1 MQFRDRE
8 CLPSGYAFM
17 YTLSMQWDDLHTFL
31 EIARQGSLSGAA
43 RALKLT
49 QPTVGRRLAAMEET
63 LGAKLLQRTPD
74 GFVLTP
80 IGESVL
86 QNAERMEQEAHTA
99 ERLIFGGD
107 IKMEG
112 DVRVT
117 TVDTLASS
125 FVTPALIALQKEH
138 PDITVELAPAT
149 QALSLARREADI
161 AIRMVPFSGSQI
173 VQRKIGAIALN
184 FFASPDYLS
193 DADIN
198 AHRLISVMDD
208 QSHLPEA
215 VWIEEQFPTGTI
227 KMRSNSREVIFLA
240 AISGGGIAL
249 LPRFRADDDAR
260 LVRIQPESP
269 DLKRDIW
276 LGVHSDMRQTP
287 RIRATMD
294 SLIAT
299 FEENAHRLNP
309 DG

>member
-1 MQFRDRE
+1 
-8 CLPSGYAFM
+8 M
-17 YTLSMQWDDLHTFL
+17 YTHLMQWDDLHTFL

-86 QNAERMEQEAHTA
+86 ANAERMEQEALAA

-117 TVDTLASS
+117 TVDTLASQ
-125 FVTPALIALQKEH
+125 FVTPTLIALQKDH
-138 PDITVELAPAT
+138 PNITVELAPAT
-149 QALSLARREADI
+149 QTMSLARREADI
-161 AIRMVPFSGSQI
+161 AIRMAPFTGNQI
-173 VQRKIGAIALN
+173 VARKIGAIALN
-184 FFASPDYLS
+184 FFASADYLS
-193 DADIN
+193 GANMDAPQ
-198 AHRLISVMDD
+198 LITVMED
-208 QSHLPEA
+208 QAHLPEA
-215 VWIEEQFPTGTI
+215 LWMEKQFPNGKI
-227 KMRSNSREVIFLA
+227 KMRSNSREVFFWA
-240 AISGGGIAL
+240 AITGGGVAL
-249 LPRFRADDDAR
+249 LPRFRGDEDDR
-260 LVRIQPESP
+260 LVRVLPELP

-294 SLIAT
+294 ALVAT
-299 FEENAHRLNP
+299 FEENAHLLAP

>member
-1 MQFRDRE
+1 
-8 CLPSGYAFM
+8 M
-17 YTLSMQWDDLHTFL
+17 YSNWMQWDDLHTFL

-43 RALKLT
+43 RALRLT

-63 LGAKLLQRTPD
+63 LGAKLLQRTPG

-86 QNAERMEQEAHTA
+86 ANAERMEQEALAA

-117 TVDTLASS
+117 TVDTLATA
-125 FVTPALIALQKEH
+125 FVTPALVALQKEH
-138 PDITVELAPAT
+138 PDINVELAPAS

-161 AIRMVPFSGSQI
+161 AVRVVPFNGNQI
-173 VQRKIGAIALN
+173 VARKIGAIALN
-184 FFASPDYLS
+184 FFASPDYLER
-193 DADIN
+193 ADMS
-198 AHRLISVMDD
+198 APRLISVLDD

-215 VWIEEQFPTGTI
+215 TWIEKQFPTGTI
-227 KMRSNSREVIFLA
+227 RMRSNSREVLFWSA
-240 AISGGGIAL
+240 VSGGGVAL
-249 LPRFRADDDAR
+249 LPRFLADQDDR
-260 LVRIQPESP
+260 LVRVLPASP
-269 DLKRDIW
+269 DLRRDIW

-294 SLIAT
+294 ALIAA
-299 FEENAHRLNP
+299 FEENAHRLDP
-309 DG
+309 EGQAGPAS

>member
-1 MQFRDRE
+1 M
-8 CLPSGYAFM
+8 
-17 YTLSMQWDDLHTFL
+17 
-31 EIARQGSLSGAA
+31 
-43 RALKLT
+43 
-49 QPTVGRRLAAMEET
+49 
-63 LGAKLLQRTPD
+63 
-74 GFVLTP
+74 LTP
-80 IGESVL
+80 IGETVL
-86 QNAERMEQEAHTA
+86 ANAERMEQEALAA

-107 IKMEG
+107 VKMEG

-117 TVDTLASS
+117 TVDTLASTI
-125 FVTPALIALQKEH
+125 VTPALIALQKEH

-161 AIRMVPFSGSQI
+161 AIRMVPFNGNQI

-184 FFASPDYLS
+184 FFASPDYLAE
-193 DADIN
+193 ADMD
-198 AHRLISVMDD
+198 AHRLITVMDD

-215 VWIEEQFPTGTI
+215 VWIEKQFPDGTI
-227 KMRSNSREVIFLA
+227 KMRSNSREVLYWA
-240 AISGGGIAL
+240 ALTGGGIAL
-249 LPRFRADDDAR
+249 LPRFRADHDDR
-260 LVRIQPESP
+260 LVRVLPESP

-294 SLIAT
+294 ALIAL

>member
-1 MQFRDRE
+1 
-8 CLPSGYAFM
+8 M
-17 YTLSMQWDDLHTFL
+17 YSKWMQWDDLHTFL

-43 RALKLT
+43 RALRLT

-63 LGAKLLQRTPD
+63 LGAKLLQRTPG

-86 QNAERMEQEAHTA
+86 ANAERMEQEALAA

-117 TVDTLASS
+117 TVDTLATA
-125 FVTPALIALQKEH
+125 FVTPALVALQKEH
-138 PDITVELAPAT
+138 PDINVELAPAS

-161 AIRMVPFSGSQI
+161 AVRVVPFNDNQI
-173 VQRKIGAIALN
+173 VARKIGAIALN
-184 FFASPDYLS
+184 FFASPDYLER
-193 DADIN
+193 ADMS
-198 AHRLISVMDD
+198 APRLISVLDD

-215 VWIEEQFPTGTI
+215 TWIEKQFPTGTI
-227 KMRSNSREVIFLA
+227 RMRSNSREVLFWSA
-240 AISGGGIAL
+240 VSGGGVAL
-249 LPRFRADDDAR
+249 LPRFLADRDDR
-260 LVRIQPESP
+260 LVRVLPASP
-269 DLKRDIW
+269 DLRRDIW

-294 SLIAT
+294 ALIAA
-299 FEENAHRLNP
+299 FEENAHRLDP
-309 DG
+309 EGQAGPAS

>member
-1 MQFRDRE
+1 
-8 CLPSGYAFM
+8 M
-17 YTLSMQWDDLHTFL
+17 YSKWMQWDDLHTFL

-43 RALKLT
+43 RALRLT

-63 LGAKLLQRTPD
+63 LGAKLLQRTPG

-86 QNAERMEQEAHTA
+86 ANAERMEQEALAA

-117 TVDTLASS
+117 TVDTLATA
-125 FVTPALIALQKEH
+125 FVTPALVALQKEH
-138 PDITVELAPAT
+138 PDINVELAPAS

-161 AIRMVPFSGSQI
+161 AVRVVPFNGNQI
-173 VQRKIGAIALN
+173 VARRIGAIALN
-184 FFASPDYLS
+184 FFASPDYLER
-193 DADIN
+193 ADMS
-198 AHRLISVMDD
+198 APRLISVLDD

-215 VWIEEQFPTGTI
+215 TWIEKQFPTGTI
-227 KMRSNSREVIFLA
+227 RMRSNSREVLFWSA
-240 AISGGGIAL
+240 VSGGGVAL
-249 LPRFRADDDAR
+249 LPRFLADRDDR
-260 LVRIQPESP
+260 LVRVLPASP
-269 DLKRDIW
+269 DLRRDIW

-294 SLIAT
+294 ALIAA
-299 FEENAHRLNP
+299 FEENAHRLDP
-309 DG
+309 EGQAGPAS

>member
-1 MQFRDRE
+1 
-8 CLPSGYAFM
+8 M
-17 YTLSMQWDDLHTFL
+17 YSNWMQWDDLHTFL

-43 RALKLT
+43 RALRLT

-63 LGAKLLQRTPD
+63 LCAKLLQRTPG

-86 QNAERMEQEAHTA
+86 ANAERMEQEALAA

-117 TVDTLASS
+117 TVDTLATA
-125 FVTPALIALQKEH
+125 FVTPALVALQKEH
-138 PDITVELAPAT
+138 PDINVELAPAS

-161 AIRMVPFSGSQI
+161 AVRVAPFTGNQI
-173 VQRKIGAIALN
+173 VARKIGAIALN
-184 FFASPDYLS
+184 FFASPDYLER
-193 DADIN
+193 ADMS
-198 AHRLISVMDD
+198 APRLISVLDD

-215 VWIEEQFPTGTI
+215 TWIEKQFPTGTI
-227 KMRSNSREVIFLA
+227 RMRSNSREVLFWSA
-240 AISGGGIAL
+240 VSGGGVAL
-249 LPRFRADDDAR
+249 LPRFLADQDDR
-260 LVRIQPESP
+260 LVRVLPASP
-269 DLKRDIW
+269 DLRRDIW

-294 SLIAT
+294 ALIAA
-299 FEENAHRLNP
+299 FEENAHRLDP
-309 DG
+309 EGQAGPAS

>member
-1 MQFRDRE
+1 
-8 CLPSGYAFM
+8 M
-17 YTLSMQWDDLHTFL
+17 YSNWMQWDDLHTFL

-43 RALKLT
+43 RALRLT

-63 LGAKLLQRTPD
+63 LGAKLLQRTPG

-86 QNAERMEQEAHTA
+86 ANAERMEQEALAA

-117 TVDTLASS
+117 TVDTLATA
-125 FVTPALIALQKEH
+125 FVTPALVALQKEH
-138 PDITVELAPAT
+138 PDINVELAPAS

-161 AIRMVPFSGSQI
+161 AVRVVPFNGNQI
-173 VQRKIGAIALN
+173 VARKIGAIALN
-184 FFASPDYLS
+184 FFASPDYLER
-193 DADIN
+193 ADMS
-198 AHRLISVMDD
+198 APRLISVLDD

-215 VWIEEQFPTGTI
+215 TWIEKQFPTGTI
-227 KMRSNSREVIFLA
+227 RMRSNSREVLFWSA
-240 AISGGGIAL
+240 VSGGGVAL
-249 LPRFRADDDAR
+249 LPRFLADRDDR
-260 LVRIQPESP
+260 LVRVLPASP
-269 DLKRDIW
+269 DLRRDIW

-294 SLIAT
+294 ALIAA
-299 FEENAHRLNP
+299 FEENAHRLDP
-309 DG
+309 EGQAGPAS

>member
-1 MQFRDRE
+1 
-8 CLPSGYAFM
+8 M
-17 YTLSMQWDDLHTFL
+17 YSKWMQWDDLHTFL

-43 RALKLT
+43 RALRLT

-63 LGAKLLQRTPD
+63 LGAKLLQRTPG

-86 QNAERMEQEAHTA
+86 ANAERMEQEALAA

-117 TVDTLASS
+117 TVDTLATA
-125 FVTPALIALQKEH
+125 FVTPALVALQKEH
-138 PDITVELAPAT
+138 PDINVELAPAS

-161 AIRMVPFSGSQI
+161 AVRVVPFNGNQI
-173 VQRKIGAIALN
+173 VARKIGAIALN
-184 FFASPDYLS
+184 FFASPDYLER
-193 DADIN
+193 ADMS
-198 AHRLISVMDD
+198 APRLISVLDD

-215 VWIEEQFPTGTI
+215 TWIEKQFPTGTI
-227 KMRSNSREVIFLA
+227 RMRSNSREVLFWSA
-240 AISGGGIAL
+240 VSGGGVAL
-249 LPRFRADDDAR
+249 LPRFLADRDDR
-260 LVRIQPESP
+260 LVRVLPASP
-269 DLKRDIW
+269 DLRRDIW

-294 SLIAT
+294 ALIAA
-299 FEENAHRLNP
+299 FEENAHRLDP
-309 DG
+309 EGQAGPAS